1 MDSTRSYHKHGD
13 FQVILLVHNTN
24 HCGALQSGCVL
35 LIIIIQL
42 GWGTLCRVCIY
53 VISFNDFIDTTC

>member
-24 HCGALQSGCVL
+24 HCGALQPGCVL

-42 GWGTLCRVCIY
+42 ALDGEHYVEY